1 MNIKLDEAFENGL
14 IIRKVVEGG
23 QTESCSEILARRQ

>member
-14 IIRKVVEGG
+14 SLGKWLKEVKQKVV
-23 QTESCSEILARRQ
+23 QKF